1 MKHACVFRD
10 QYLNNTFSV
19 LKAIELISSESKE
32 VISLPEPPTRI
43 RKNLWD
49 EFVLNLS
56 QNNHQLATID
66 TSNIQTDSSLISSHK
81 TDKFFKGQN
90 SDFTINLV
98 NNLKEH
104 LEKKNQTN
112 HSNEINKQLRQF
124 IRQTPEYDEIPFEE
138 DDILLDLKLEDEQ
151 LPASTRLF
159 QERCKYCKRRYMFQE
174 TFEKHVNE
182 CIVKSLTNYIWEINY
197 CLQLK
202 NEKQI
207 TTNQFIQ
214 RMTHNIK
221 NGNQVLE
228 DYHRGVGGLPHAL
241 TIVSS
246 NDNTLTLEDKF
257 KFTTNFSNYVD
268 CDRENSNTPLS
279 STDDDIL
286 TKLAVDPTKPSSKNP
301 SLLNSSLNLLDLF
314 ASEDGLID
322 VSQTYEFD
330 SKNSPSPSIH
340 NGKLVNDCIKKPKP
354 HSNRSKPTI
363 TPNTLSHS
371 RNINNLD
378 NQYSN
383 NSKTDSYKGIT
394 CKMCEQVF
402 VSIQHLDYHYLRSHS
417 K

>member
-10 QYLNNTFSV
+10 QYINNTFSI
-19 LKAIELISSESKE
+19 LKAIELISNESKE
-32 VISLPEPPTRI
+32 LISIPEPPTRI
-43 RKNLWD
+43 RKNLWN
-49 EFVLNLS
+49 ELVSNSS
-56 QNNHQLATID
+56 QNNHQVATIE
-66 TSNIQTDSSLISSHK
+66 TLNIQNDLEFINPDK

-138 DDILLDLKLEDEQ
+138 DDILLELKLDDEK
-151 LPASTRLF
+151 LPISTRIF

-202 NEKQI
+202 DEKQI

-214 RMTHNIK
+214 RMIHNIK

-241 TIVSS
+241 TIVAS

-257 KFTTNFSNYVD
+257 NFSTNLSDYGD

-279 STDDDIL
+279 STDDNIL
-286 TKLAVDPTKPSSKNP
+286 IKSTAKSTKL
-301 SLLNSSLNLLDLF
+301 LLTNQLINKSSLNILDLF
-314 ASEDGLID
+314 ENEDGLID
-322 VSQTYEFD
+322 VSSAY
-330 SKNSPSPSIH
+330 NSNPIFHSEQ
-340 NGKLVNDCIKKPKP
+340 LVKDCTTKPKP

-363 TPNTLSHS
+363 ISPS
-371 RNINNLD
+371 RNNLED
-378 NQYSN
+378 QCFNK
-383 NSKTDSYKGIT
+383 SKTEFYKEIT
-394 CKMCEQVF
+394 CKACGQF
-402 VSIQHLDYHYLRSHS
+402 FASIQHLDYHYLRSHS